1 MVKKYSLDNK
11 KFLIFVSLMFL
22 VVFIVVSGASYA
34 FFTTSVKG
42 KEFAIYTGN
51 LKVDYSKKT
60 DTISIDNLYPMTD
73 TEGLK
78 QMSHEFTVTNKG
90 NIDARYQVRLEL
102 DDTKSNMVD
111 IRYIK
116 MSYQVNGGDY
126 SEPVLLSDLNSSLVF
141 TKNIIVK
148 PNESNTYGIKLWIDL
163 SASNDIQ
170 GKEFKARVVV
180 DSIQNVD
187 DSYQVDTIPIIYLN
201 KDSNG
206 NQDVHL
212 KVGETYQELGVEK
225 VEDDQDIFTSKD
237 VVTSYEYYDGT
248 SINTVANIDTSK
260 VGIYYVNYSVTDR
273 SNQVGKKTR
282 VVTVNNSSSSSVPK
296 ITLNGDSNISLGE
309 SDYYQESGVTVE
321 DNNQVITI
329 GEVKTSSVGSYTV
342 RYIVIDSNG
351 NLNSVVRTVVVNS
364 RYKESILNGTDPVL
378 ASNLVP
384 VVISDSGVVTKAST
398 ASSWYNYENKVW
410 ANSVILKDESVVYK
424 NGETIPESNIES
436 YFVWIPKYSYQLFD
450 LGNYSSLTSISNKT
464 QEIKIKFGTSNNSDS
479 VSGECTTPFENN
491 QGIAGSS
498 GNCKVGDYMT
508 HPAFLAFDTTGLWV
522 GKFETGYDGAT
533 SNSVSQVNNAD
544 TSKIIIKPNVYSW
557 RNITVGNMF
566 KNSYDYKRDLDSHM
580 MKNTEWGAVAY
591 LQHSKYGSQASVR
604 INNNSSFIT
613 GYAGTEEPT
622 LGYNKNISISGNRI
636 ESTSLGVDGTYTIN
650 YLNSK
655 SVVASTTNNYTGIYD
670 MSGGS
675 WEYVMGYTTGA
686 TTVGGTSG
694 ITSLYPNFFSNSTY
708 SKYWDKYTSTANTN
722 YNNRILGDATGE
734 MGPFG
739 NEKDP
744 DGATRYKSSW
754 YKDFSNVITSSYPWF
769 ERGGSLSNGTESGIF
784 TFFYGVGECEAP
796 FSYRIVLA
804 P

>member
-78 QMSHEFTVTNKG
+78 QTSHEFTVTNKG

-102 DDTKSNMVD
+102 DDTKSDMVD

-180 DSIQNVD
+180 DSIQNID

-206 NQDVHL
+206 NQDIHL

-237 VVTSYEYYDGT
+237 VVISYEYYDGT

-282 VVTVNNSSSSSVPK
+282 VVTVNNSSNVPK

-309 SDYYQESGVTVE
+309 SDYYQGSGVTVE

-398 ASSWYNYENKVW
+398 ASSWYNYENKIW
-410 ANSVILKDESVVYK
+410 ANSVILKDESVAYK
-424 NGETIPESNIES
+424 NGETIPEDNIES

-450 LGNYSSLTSISNKT
+450 LGNYSSLTSISDKT
-464 QEIKIKFGTSNNSDS
+464 QEIKIKFGTGNTSDS

-508 HPAFLAFDTTGLWV
+508 HPAFLAFDTLGIWV

-533 SNSVSQVNNAD
+533 STTGTQVNSVD
-544 TSKIIIKPNVYSW
+544 TSKIVIKPNVYSW
-557 RNITVGNMF
+557 RNINVGNAF
-566 KNSYDYKRDLDSHM
+566 KNSYDYQRELDSHM
-580 MKNTEWGAVAY
+580 MKNTEWGSVAY
-591 LQHSKYGSQASVR
+591 LQHSKYGSMISVR
-604 INNNSSFIT
+604 INNNSSYIT
-613 GYAGTEEPT
+613 SYASTSEPT
-622 LGYNKNISISGNRI
+622 LGYNGTSIDGNRY
-636 ESTSLGVDGTYTIN
+636 ESTGLGADGTYTIN
-650 YLNSK
+650 YLNQK
-655 SVVASTTNNYTGIYD
+655 SVVASTTNNYSGIYD
-670 MSGGS
+670 MSGGA

-686 TTVGGTSG
+686 TTVGGSSS
-694 ITSLYPNFFSNSTY
+694 ITSLYSDFFNDSNY
-708 SKYWDKYTSTANTN
+708 LKYWDKYTSTVKMD
-722 YNNRILGDATGE
+722 YNNRILGGATGE
-734 MGPFG
+734 MGPFEFE
-739 NEKDP
+739 NTVSD
-744 DGATRYKSSW
+744 TRYKSSW
-754 YKDFSNVITSSYPWF
+754 HKNYAYFATSSSSWF
-769 ERGGSLSNGTESGIF
+769 IRGGGFDCGTESGLFSFSSDNGGIR
-784 TFFYGVGECEAP
+784 AHI
-796 FSYRIVLA
+796 SYRIVLA

>member
-102 DDTKSNMVD
+102 DDTKSDMVD

-116 MSYQVNGGDY
+116 MSYQVNGGEY

-141 TKNIIVK
+141 TKNIVIK

-201 KDSNG
+201 KDNNG
-206 NQDVHL
+206 NQDIHL
-212 KVGETYQELGVEK
+212 KVGEIYQELGVEK
-225 VEDDQDIFTSKD
+225 VEDDQDMFTSKD
-237 VVTSYEYYDGT
+237 VVISYEYYDGT

-282 VVTVNNSSSSSVPK
+282 VVTVNNSSSVPK

-398 ASSWYNYENKVW
+398 ASSWYNYENKIW
-410 ANSVILKDESVVYK
+410 ANSVILKDESVAYK

-436 YFVWIPKYSYQLFD
+436 YFVWIPKYSYQIWD
-450 LGNYSSLTSISNKT
+450 LGNYSNLTTISDKT
-464 QEIKIKFGTSNNSDS
+464 QEIKIKFGTGNTSDS

-508 HPAFLAFDTTGLWV
+508 HPAFLAFDTLGLWV

-533 SNSVSQVNNAD
+533 TTETAQVNSVD

-557 RNITVGNMF
+557 RNITVGNAF
-566 KNSYDYKRDLDSHM
+566 KNSYDYQRNLDSHA
-580 MKNTEWGAVAY
+580 MKNTEWGSVAY
-591 LQHSKYGSQASVR
+591 LQHSTYGSQTSVR
-604 INNNSSFIT
+604 INNNSSYIT
-613 GYAGTEEPT
+613 GYAATEEPT
-622 LGYNKNISISGNRI
+622 
-636 ESTSLGVDGTYTIN
+636 N
-650 YLNSK
+650 YLNQS
-655 SVVASTTNNYTGIYD
+655 SVVASTTSNYSGIYD
-670 MSGGS
+670 MSGGA

-694 ITSLYPNFFSNSTY
+694 ITSLYPNFFGNSSY
-708 SKYWDKYTSTANTN
+708 SKYFDKYTSTVNTN

-739 NEKDP
+739 SEKDP
-744 DGATRYKSSW
+744 DGGTRNKSSW
-754 YKDFSNVITSSYPWF
+754 YKDYAHFAYSSNPWF
-769 ERGGSLSNGTESGIF
+769 VRGGNWIIGTSAGAF
-784 TFFYGVGECEAP
+784 AFGDYAGSTYADG
-796 FSYRIVLA
+796 SYRITLA
-804 P
+804 PTK

>member
-102 DDTKSNMVD
+102 DDTKSDMVD

-201 KDSNG
+201 KDNNG
-206 NQDVHL
+206 NQDIHL

-282 VVTVNNSSSSSVPK
+282 VVTVNNSSSVPK

-464 QEIKIKFGTSNNSDS
+464 QEIKIKFGISNTSDS
-479 VSGECTTPFENN
+479 VSGECITPFENN

-508 HPAFLAFDTTGLWV
+508 HPAFLAFDTLGLWV
-522 GKFETGYDGAT
+522 GKFETGYDGAST
-533 SNSVSQVNNAD
+533 TAAAQVNSVD

-557 RNITVGNMF
+557 RNITVGNIF

-580 MKNTEWGAVAY
+580 MKNTEWGAVTY
-591 LQHSKYGSQASVR
+591 LQHSKYGSGASVR
-604 INNNSSFIT
+604 VNNNSSYIT
-613 GYAGTEEPT
+613 GYAATVEPT
-622 LGYNKNISISGNRI
+622 LGYNNGTSIDGNRI
-636 ESTSLGVDGTYTIN
+636 ESTSLSQDGTYTIN
-650 YLNSK
+650 YLNPNST
-655 SVVASTTNNYTGIYD
+655 VASTTSNYSGIYD
-670 MSGGS
+670 TSGGA
-675 WEYVMGYTTGA
+675 WDYVMGYTTGA
-686 TTVGGTSG
+686 TTLGGSST
-694 ITSLYPNFFSNSTY
+694 ITSLYPNFFSDSAY
-708 SKYWDKYTSTANTN
+708 SKYWDKYTSTVNTN

-739 NEKDP
+739 SKLDLDNYS
-744 DGATRYKSSW
+744 RNKSSW
-754 YKDFSNVITSSYPWF
+754 YKDYAEFILN
-769 ERGGSLSNGTESGIF
+769 SLSWFVRGATWDGGVSSGNF
-784 TFFYGVGECEAP
+784 AFGYYTGDERSD

>member
-102 DDTKSNMVD
+102 DDTKSDMVD

-237 VVTSYEYYDGT
+237 VVISYEYYDGT

-282 VVTVNNSSSSSVPK
+282 VVTVNNSSSVPK

-464 QEIKIKFGTSNNSDS
+464 QEIKIKFGTSNTSDS
-479 VSGECTTPFENN
+479 VSGECTTPLENN

-508 HPAFLAFDTTGLWV
+508 HPAFLAFDTNGLWV

-533 SNSVSQVNNAD
+533 STASAQVNSVD
-544 TSKIIIKPNVYSW
+544 ISKIIIKPNVYSW

-566 KNSYDYKRDLDSHM
+566 KNSYDYQRELDSHM
-580 MKNTEWGAVAY
+580 MKNTEWGSVAY
-591 LQHSKYGSQASVR
+591 LQHSKYGSVTSVR
-604 INNNSSFIT
+604 INNNKAYIT
-613 GYAGTEEPT
+613 GYAATVEPI
-622 LGYNKNISISGNRI
+622 LGYNIGTSIEGNRM

-650 YLNSK
+650 YLNSN
-655 SVVASTTNNYTGIYD
+655 SVVASTTNNYSGIYD
-670 MSGGS
+670 MSGEA
-675 WEYVMGYTTGA
+675 WEFVMGYTTRA
-686 TTVGGTSG
+686 TTAGGTSG
-694 ITSLYPNFFSNSTY
+694 ITSLYSNFFSDSAY

-739 NEKDP
+739 SEKDP
-744 DGATRYKSSW
+744 DNNTRYKSSW
-754 YKDFSNVITSSYPWF
+754 YKDYAFFVSSSIPWLARGGGLHDGTSSGVFAYTT
-769 ERGGSLSNGTESGIF
+769 SLGTMSANYSF
-784 TFFYGVGECEAP
+784 
-796 FSYRIVLA
+796 RIVLA

>member
-22 VVFIVVSGASYA
+22 LVFVLVAGGSYA

-102 DDTKSNMVD
+102 DDTKSDMVD

-201 KDSNG
+201 KDNNG
-206 NQDVHL
+206 NQDIHL

-237 VVTSYEYYDGT
+237 VVISYEYYDGT

-282 VVTVNNSSSSSVPK
+282 VVTVNNSSSVPK

-398 ASSWYNYENKVW
+398 AFSWYNYENKVW

-450 LGNYSSLTSISNKT
+450 LGNYSSLTTISDKT
-464 QEIKIKFGTSNNSDS
+464 QEIKIKFGTGNTSDS
-479 VSGECTTPFENN
+479 KSGECTTPFENN

-508 HPAFLAFDTTGLWV
+508 HPAFLSFDTNGLWV

-533 SNSVSQVNNAD
+533 STASAQVNSVD
-544 TSKIIIKPNVYSW
+544 ISKIIIKPNVYSC

-566 KNSYDYKRDLDSHM
+566 KNSYDYQRELDSHM
-580 MKNTEWGAVAY
+580 MKNTEWGSVAY
-591 LQHSKYGSQASVR
+591 LQHSKYGSMTSVR
-604 INNNSSFIT
+604 INNNSSYIT
-613 GYAGTEEPT
+613 GYAATIEPT
-622 LGYNKNISISGNRI
+622 LGYNGGTSITGNRV
-636 ESTSLGVDGTYTIN
+636 ESTSLAVDGTYTIN

-655 SVVASTTNNYTGIYD
+655 SVVASTTNNYSGIYD
-670 MSGGS
+670 TSGGAL
-675 WEYVMGYTTGA
+675 EYVMGYTTGA
-686 TTVGGTSG
+686 ATVGGESN

-708 SKYWDKYTSTANTN
+708 LKYWDEYTSTQDKN

-734 MGPFG
+734 MGQFG
-739 NEKDP
+739 SEKDL
-744 DGATRYKSSW
+744 DGNTRYRSSW
-754 YKDFSNVITSSYPWF
+754 YNDHSSF
-769 ERGGSLSNGTESGIF
+769 VDSSSSLCLRGGNWPDGTISGTFAFFKF
-784 TFFYGVGECEAP
+784 TGGALMNIT
-796 FSYRIVLA
+796 YRIVLA